1 MKVNV
6 VYATKLKDEKIGKKA
21 ESEFDTKGLLFFET
35 AAWIGFT
42 FSVIL
47 YVLYESWVAQE

>member
-1 MKVNV
+1 LKVNV

-35 AAWIGFT
+35 AA
-42 FSVIL
+42 
-47 YVLYESWVAQE
+47 